1 DPCPGIGVRERALR
15 LAHLAQ
21 ELGLVVEARRDEG
34 ARLRVERIA
43 SHQPKGPLSLGGDA
57 PVGSEVGE
65 GGEVRVRGAGL
76 AFLQVAQAQ
85 VESDGGVARRA
96 GPGALERG
104 RRLVEGAELVAGKP
118 SAREPLADPAPH
130 EERHEER
137 VLAPVRRQ
145 NLLLEIGPVVH
156 PLRLPLEGR
165 AVGCAERDADAPCGL
180 DPARLEARPERRE
193 VEDAVLHHEPRRDGA
208 RPARRRVGRQVHPLR
223 ARAYQRVS
231 FTPSQR
237 PTWLTTMWPQ
247 KLSRRIVATSVH
259 VSATRVWTR
268 TSAPTTKSSW
278 SNGIHG
284 RPGSTPSRRL
294 KKLFALSPAI
304 APTPKSR
311 P

>member
-1 DPCPGIGVRERALR
+1 MIPPPTELR
-15 LAHLAQ
+15 Q
-21 ELGLVVEARRDEG
+21 R
-34 ARLRVERIA
+34 
-43 SHQPKGPLSLGGDA
+43 GGD
-57 PVGSEVGE
+57 PD
-65 GGEVRVRGAGL
+65 
-76 AFLQVAQAQ
+76 Q
-85 VESDGGVARRA
+85 
-96 GPGALERG
+96 P
-104 RRLVEGAELVAGKP
+104 RL

-208 RPARRRVGRQVHPLR
+208 RPTRRRVGRQVHPLR

-294 KKLFALSPAI
+294 KRSEEHTSELQSPCNLVCRLLLE
-304 APTPKSR
+304 KKKKEKY
-311 P
+311 